1 MILVTNQE
9 TNLLTLIN
17 LDNIVIIEDVGA
29 YRKILFR
36 THHGGT
42 LTIYVKEQMGEL
54 HLKVI
59 R

>member
-17 LDNIVIIEDVGA
+17 LDNIIIIEDVGA
-29 YRKILFR
+29 YRKILYR
-36 THHGGT
+36 MTHGGT
-42 LTIYVKEQMGEL
+42 SAIYVKEQIGEL